1 MANVVVRFLA
11 VLGTCLVLSPT
22 AGAGEDTVGMIVR
35 KMRDREEHTIQL
47 QIKKT
52 GETFDIPSPNGSS
65 EPWVLERAFAEKG
78 DGDLVATVRFKK
90 DGQSFTLVSKGLTED
105 LFAVRYLRVENRF
118 PKWYGP
124 ALAEIKSSADVQP
137 YEIGNNNAVFW

>member
-1 MANVVVRFLA
+1 MKGGGAMVNVVVRFPA
-11 VLGTCLVLSPT
+11 VLGTCPMPSP
-22 AGAGEDTVGMIVR
+22 APAADKDTVGTIIR
-35 KMRDREEHTIQL
+35 KMRDGEEHTVQL

-52 GETFDIPSPNGSS
+52 GETFDIPSPNGST
-65 EPWVLERAFAEKG
+65 EPWVLERAFAGKG
-78 DGDLVATVRFKK
+78 EGDLVATVRFEK

-124 ALAEIKSSADVQP
+124 ALA
-137 YEIGNNNAVFW
+137 